1 MIRRLAYSV
10 AEVAEALGVSD
21 WTIRREI
28 TEGRLSSVRIGT
40 SPHAR
45 LVIPA
50 DAVKALLEAAS

>member
-10 AEVAEALGVSD
+10 AEVAEALGVSE
-21 WTIRREI
+21 WTVRREI
-28 TEGRLSSVRIGT
+28 TEGRLPSMRLGT

-50 DAVKALLEAAS
+50 DAVKALLGMAS